1 VGSLVHDDGRPQN
14 FGEVEAS
21 SQDVT
26 EAKGSL
32 VSNSGLSGLR
42 WRPRR
47 GRRGTRGA

>member
-1 VGSLVHDDGRPQN
+1 VGSLGHEDSRPQN
-14 FGEVEAS
+14 SGEVEAS
-21 SQDVT
+21 SQDVI

-32 VSNSGLSGLR
+32 VSNSGLTGLR